1 MIFAFVWVFGLCNLV
16 GASYAHAANVSNN
29 ACNIITSH
37 YQQWRKDKS
46 TDGLVVDPDL
56 GYNCLKSVT
65 INNTLANNYLSE
77 LIKYTQF
84 QSTLTSLK
92 YPPKDYYWPAVDLV
106 GELEDIQKNITAGA
120 YHSQYDVDIDVAK
133 VWSSAHD
140 GHFHTA
146 TCTSAAITF
155 QRTVYLISVSSDGL
169 KDPLVYVYDDL
180 AGLQSGKKVSNIIT
194 INGEDAITLL
204 KSEAFYNLADPDSAW
219 NYMFWNT
226 ARDPKTIPLS
236 ATFTFPNAVFNW
248 YPGKETILGF
258 ANGTSRTYETQAVID
273 TTTWDEDITD
283 GEAFFHHYCLAPAST
298 AAASS
303 TATDQSSAASTTTSP
318 AIPSVTRIFEH
329 PEAVLQDPF
338 DVVAGYYLDDA
349 GYEDVAV
356 LWVAQFLSFFSQSPA
371 QLDTIRNVTRDF
383 LADAVSAGKTRLVV
397 DVSGNLGG
405 VSGSPF
411 EVFDRLFPK
420 ARTVFHTNYELSKPV
435 KLVTDSFGAIPVE
448 DLLPKANDSQA
459 DQQLKSE
466 AYYND
471 YNYHTCEDVNGNNF
485 SSLAEFAPPVQ
496 EAGANFTATFQLPL
510 NNTIWDLT
518 QNYIPFGY
526 GPYYNASYQQPFE
539 EANVVVLSDGTCA
552 SACAVFLHL
561 LGQLNIKTIAIGG
574 LPGSQPMQAIGGTKG
589 DQAASAEIVQHGVQ
603 MLIQL
608 GAIADV
614 ETAKQLLPGFVPLP
628 LGDIK
633 GTVFREYGINTRN
646 HLLPND
652 TIPSMMRFEPAGCH
666 IYYTP
671 ENVADVQ
678 RMWRDA
684 VDIAWN
690 GKACAAGGF
699 PTNASG
705 SGSGPK
711 SPSHVT
717 SDARMEKAID
727 VLATLALIVGGILV
741 HNM

>member
-1 MIFAFVWVFGLCNLV
+1 MIFDIIWVLGLCNLV
-16 GASYAHAANVSNN
+16 GASYAHATNAPNN
-29 ACNIITSH
+29 ACNTITGH
-37 YQQWRKDKS
+37 YQQWQKDKS
-46 TDGLVVDPDL
+46 TD
-56 GYNCLKSVT
+56 
-65 INNTLANNYLSE
+65 
-77 LIKYTQF
+77 
-84 QSTLTSLK
+84 
-92 YPPKDYYWPAVDLV
+92 PPKDYYWPAVDLV
-106 GELEDIQKNITAGA
+106 GELEGIQKNITAGA

-133 VWSSAHD
+133 VWASAHD

-180 AGLQSGKKVSNIIT
+180 PGLQSGTKASNIIT
-194 INGEDAITLL
+194 INGKDVITLL
-204 KSEAFYNLADPDSAW
+204 RSEAFYNLADPDSAW

-248 YPGKETILGF
+248 YPGKETIL
-258 ANGTSRTYETQAVID
+258 D
-273 TTTWDEDITD
+273 
-283 GEAFFHHYCLAPAST
+283 
-298 AAASS
+298 
-303 TATDQSSAASTTTSP
+303 
-318 AIPSVTRIFEH
+318 
-329 PEAVLQDPF
+329 AVLQDPF

-349 GYEDVAV
+349 GYDDVAV

-383 LADAVSAGKTRLVV
+383 LADAVSAGKKRLVV

-420 ARTVFHTNYELSKPV
+420 AHTVFHTNYELSKPV
-435 KLVTDSFGAIPVE
+435 KLMTDSFGAIPVE

-471 YNYHTCEDVNGNNF
+471 YNYRIWEDVNGNNF
-485 SSLAEFAPPVQ
+485 SSLAAFTPPV
-496 EAGANFTATFQLPL
+496 EESGANFTATFQLPL

-518 QNYIPFGY
+518 QNYVPFGY
-526 GPYYNASYQQPFE
+526 GLYYNASYQQPFE

-574 LPGSQPMQAIGGTKG
+574 LPGSRPMQAIGGTKG
-589 DQAASAEIVQHGVQ
+589 DQAASAEIVQHDVQ

-614 ETAKQLLPGFVPLP
+614 ETAKQLLPGFIPLP

-666 IYYTP
+666 TYYTP

-705 SGSGPK
+705 SGSGPE
-711 SPSHVT
+711 SPAHVT
-717 SDARMEKAID
+717 SDARMEKALD
-727 VLATLALIVGGILV
+727 RLAGLALIVGGILI